1 MRHEGRGVYWEI
13 PISRQAF
20 PQKHGLAVGKAKQ
33 VGEHPKPGTIAQD
46 CAMSDLWLNAWYSPS
61 PLTIPFM
68 TPFMRTIMSWYN
80 AESFSNPSFRR
91 VVAYLCFGGI
101 ARRLSEK

>member
-1 MRHEGRGVYWEI
+1 MAETAEQKIMNHLEYIKECVLQGMTESEI
-13 PISRQAF
+13 
-20 PQKHGLAVGKAKQ
+20 
-33 VGEHPKPGTIAQD
+33 
-46 CAMSDLWLNAWYSPS
+46 
-61 PLTIPFM
+61 
-68 TPFMRTIMSWYN
+68 